1 MNGRREAER
10 LRQRC
15 RITGP
20 ADVSGVTEMLGLRV
34 DEWPL
39 PAGELHE
46 VFVKDSIGVST
57 DVSEADERWAIAH
70 GIGHYILHSAGNQ
83 IWLRANTGLSD
94 KLEAQAEQFAYHL
107 LIDLNEAW
115 DEGLETAEEI
125 AAYFGVPVGMV
136 RVQGRLV

>member
-15 RITGP
+15 RITGR
-20 ADVSGVTEMLGLRV
+20 ADVSRVTEMLGLRV

-57 DVSEADERWAIAH
+57 GVDDADKRWAIAH
-70 GIGHYILHSAGNQ
+70 GIGHYILHSTGNQ
-83 IWLRANTGLSD
+83 VWLRAHTGLSD

-107 LIDLNEAW
+107 LIDPDEAW
-115 DEGLETAEEI
+115 DEGLETAEDI
-125 AAYFGVPVGMV
+125 AEYFGVPVGMIG
-136 RVQGRLV
+136 VQGRLV

>member
-15 RITGP
+15 RTTGR

-46 VFVKDSIGVST
+46 VFVKNSIGVST
-57 DVSEADERWAIAH
+57 DVSEADKRWAIAH

-107 LIDLNEAW
+107 LIDPDEAW
-115 DEGLETAEEI
+115 DEGLETVKEVAE
-125 AAYFGVPVGMV
+125 YFGVPVAMV
-136 RVQGRLV
+136 RIQGRLV

>member
-1 MNGRREAER
+1 MNGRKEAER

-15 RITGP
+15 RITGR

-46 VFVKDSIGVST
+46 VFVKNSIGVST
-57 DVSEADERWAIAH
+57 DVIEADKRGAIAH

-107 LIDLNEAW
+107 LIDP
-115 DEGLETAEEI
+115 DEGLETAEEV
-125 AAYFGVPVGMV
+125 AEYFGVPVGMIG
-136 RVQGRLV
+136 VQGRLV